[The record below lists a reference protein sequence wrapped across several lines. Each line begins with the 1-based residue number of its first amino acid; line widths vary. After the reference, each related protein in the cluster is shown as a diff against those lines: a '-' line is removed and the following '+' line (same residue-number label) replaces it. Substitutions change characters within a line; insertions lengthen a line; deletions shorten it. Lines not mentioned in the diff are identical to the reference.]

1 MGILTAAAK
10 AAAKAAKAKKVAAKL
25 AAAKKAAAAKK
36 KTAQRK
42 TGLKTSG
49 KSKFATPKQIRDADR
64 KGMLLSN
71 DPDIERKFDEA
82 VEAYEA
88 GRLDSFTNP
97 PERSPAG
104 AKKFKARNKR
114 NASQVNLNAARENA
128 AEKAAAKKAKQK
140 RKGTSK
146 VDKFGRPKTKPKKTF
161 LSEMREL
168 KSKLMTAAAF
178 QREASKLAVK
188 YGKTIKI
195 AGKVFGPKKKPKKG
209 PPISR
214 ERIPGVKRDKKGRI
228 IDRNGT

>member
-1 MGILTAAAK
+1 
-10 AAAKAAKAKKVAAKL
+10 AAKAAKVKKVAAKL

-128 AEKAAAKKAKQK
+128 AEKAAAKKAK
-140 RKGTSK
+140 
-146 VDKFGRPKTKPKKTF
+146 
-161 LSEMREL
+161 
-168 KSKLMTAAAF
+168 
-178 QREASKLAVK
+178 
-188 YGKTIKI
+188 
-195 AGKVFGPKKKPKKG
+195 
-209 PPISR
+209 
-214 ERIPGVKRDKKGRI
+214 
-228 IDRNGT
+228 